1 MPVALLV
8 SFWRSDRGRLGRFAP
23 GDCVVSA
30 SRFPTDEDDINE
42 LREAVRRI
50 VEPGIAPAEKIVLV
64 NVVRLGEPWGRT
76 RGSDQSPRNA

>member
-8 SFWRSDRGRLGRFAP
+8 SFWRSDRDGRLGRFAP

-42 LREAVRRI
+42 LREAVQRI
-50 VEPGIAPAEKIVLV
+50 VEPGMAPTEKIVLV
-64 NVVRLGEPWGRT
+64 NVVRLGEP
-76 RGSDQSPRNA
+76 